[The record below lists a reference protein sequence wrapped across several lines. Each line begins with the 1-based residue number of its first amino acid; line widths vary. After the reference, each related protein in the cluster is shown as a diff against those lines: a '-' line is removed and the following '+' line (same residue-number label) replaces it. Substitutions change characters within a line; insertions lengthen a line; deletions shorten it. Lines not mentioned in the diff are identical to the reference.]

1 MVLSMTHSQAWCG
14 ETVPY
19 KMDMEKMTKL
29 HFYFHDNITGD
40 YPTSFKIAE
49 APGISNSS
57 STLFGEL
64 YIIDSPLTVGPDP
77 NSRLVGRAQGLYGF
91 SDRKVFSLTMGIS
104 LVFTGDKKF
113 NGSTINVFTRNP
125 IADTDRE
132 FVIVGGTGYFQ
143 FARGFII
150 AKTYSS
156 TIKNAIVEYKG
167 KIWFGPFQGG
177 PMSICHQMGIMECF
191 SFLVVVMVLS
201 ITQSQADQ
209 NVNWWSETVPYEM
222 GMKKMT
228 KLHFYLHNNITG
240 DYPTAFKIAKAP
252 GANISATGFGE
263 LYMVDNPLTEG
274 PDPNSRL
281 VGRAQ
286 GLYGSSE
293 RNELSLVM
301 GINLVFT
308 GYKKFN
314 GSTIS
319 VFTRNPIAH
328 KEREF
333 AIVGGTRYFR
343 YANGFISAK
352 TYRRSGKNGIVEYN
366 CSIVHYYSNFE

>member
-1 MVLSMTHSQAWCG
+1 
-14 ETVPY
+14 
-19 KMDMEKMTKL
+19 
-29 HFYFHDNITGD
+29 
-40 YPTSFKIAE
+40 
-49 APGISNSS
+49 
-57 STLFGEL
+57 
-64 YIIDSPLTVGPDP
+64 
-77 NSRLVGRAQGLYGF
+77 
-91 SDRKVFSLTMGIS
+91 
-104 LVFTGDKKF
+104 
-113 NGSTINVFTRNP
+113 
-125 IADTDRE
+125 
-132 FVIVGGTGYFQ
+132 
-143 FARGFII
+143 
-150 AKTYSS
+150 
-156 TIKNAIVEYKG
+156 
-167 KIWFGPFQGG
+167 
-177 PMSICHQMGIMECF
+177 MECF

-201 ITQSQADQ
+201 MTHSQADQ
-209 NVNWWSETVPYEM
+209 NGNWWSETVPYEM

-252 GANISATGFGE
+252 GANISATRFGE

-293 RNELSLVM
+293 MNELSLIM

-308 GYKKFN
+308 GNKKFN

-319 VFTRNPIAH
+319 VFTRNPISH

-333 AIVGGTRYFR
+333 AIVGGTGYFR